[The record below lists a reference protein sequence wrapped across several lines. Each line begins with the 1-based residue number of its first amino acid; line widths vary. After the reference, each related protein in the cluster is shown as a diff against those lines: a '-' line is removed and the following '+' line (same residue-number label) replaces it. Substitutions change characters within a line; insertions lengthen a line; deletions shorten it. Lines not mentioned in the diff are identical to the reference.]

1 MFCSRLLSLGY
12 FQYSWAAIVLENLWV
27 AALEND
33 FAIIL
38 VKLYSKKMSLVS
50 LRSVV
55 YTNII
60 RSTSSSDF
68 MNHLHRK
75 IRDLSTVKNL
85 KVF

>member
-1 MFCSRLLSLGY
+1 MFRSRLLSLGH

-33 FAIIL
+33 FAIIFL
-38 VKLYSKKMSLVS
+38 KVYTKKMSLVS
-50 LRSVV
+50 LWSVV

-68 MNHLHRK
+68 MNHLHLK
-75 IRDLSTVKNL
+75 I
-85 KVF
+85 

>member
-1 MFCSRLLSLGY
+1 MFCSRLPSLGY

-33 FAIIL
+33 FAIIFL
-38 VKLYSKKMSLVS
+38 KVYTKKMSLVS
-50 LRSVV
+50 LWPVV

-68 MNHLHRK
+68 MNHLHLK
-75 IRDLSTVKNL
+75 I
-85 KVF
+85 